1 MMRKILLTVVALSLS
16 GCAHFLT
23 NPPPV
28 LVVFFPDHQTALTRD
43 GQKIVDD
50 VAAAAKTSGAQLV
63 ELTGPSTK
71 VAPGYDP
78 SLAEPRIA
86 AVEAALIADGVPKDR
101 MVRTSETTD
110 GVNMKS
116 DPTGAQRVEIRL
128 VDRKP

>member
-1 MMRKILLTVVALSLS
+1 MRKITMAFAVLSLS
-16 GCAHFLT
+16 GCAHFMT

-28 LVVFFPDHQTALTRD
+28 LVVFFPDHQVALNAD
-43 GQKIVDD
+43 GKKIVDD
-50 VAAAAKTSGAQLV
+50 AASAAKVSGAVLV

-86 AVEAALIADGVPKDR
+86 AVEAELIAQGVAKDR
-101 MVRTSETTD
+101 LVQASETTD

-116 DPTGAQRVEIRL
+116 DPTGAQRVEIRI
-128 VDRKP
+128 VDHKP

>member
-1 MMRKILLTVVALSLS
+1 MRKLLIAAMALSLS
-16 GCAHFLT
+16 GCAHFMT

-28 LVVFFPDHQTALTRD
+28 LVVFFPDHQVALTAD
-43 GQKIVDD
+43 GKKIVDD
-50 VAAAAKTSGAQLV
+50 AAAAAKVSGARIV

-86 AVEAALIADGVPKDR
+86 AVEAELVAEGVAKER
-101 MVRTSETTD
+101 VVRASETTD

-116 DPTGAQRVEIRL
+116 DPTGAQRVEIRM
-128 VDRKP
+128 VDRHP

>member
-1 MMRKILLTVVALSLS
+1 MRRLLIAMAVLSLS
-16 GCAHFLT
+16 GCAHFMM

-28 LVVFFPDHQTALTRD
+28 LVVFFPDHQVTLTGD
-43 GQKIVDD
+43 GKKIVDD
-50 VAAAAKTSGAQLV
+50 AASAAKVSGAQFV

-71 VAPGYDP
+71 IAPGYDP

-86 AVEAALIADGVPKDR
+86 VVEAELVAEGVSKER
-101 MVRTSETTD
+101 VVRASETTD
-110 GVNMKS
+110 GINMKS